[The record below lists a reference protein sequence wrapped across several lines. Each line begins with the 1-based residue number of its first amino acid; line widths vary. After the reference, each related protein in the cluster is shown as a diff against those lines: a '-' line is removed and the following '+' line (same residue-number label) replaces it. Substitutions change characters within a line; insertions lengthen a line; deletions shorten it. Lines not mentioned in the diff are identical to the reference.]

1 MDISG
6 VVSAIANM
14 GFPAV
19 FCVIMIW
26 LNHEQAKGHREELQT
41 MREALEHNTEAL
53 QELKLY
59 IYSDRKG
66 A

>member
-1 MDISG
+1 MDVSG

-26 LNHEQAKGHREELQT
+26 LNHEQNSQHKEELSGLK
-41 MREALEHNTEAL
+41 EALDNNTQAL
-53 QELKLY
+53 TELKIYLY
-59 IYSDRKG
+59 SERKG